1 MNLFSRLLPLSSIL
15 NGYTRE
21 TARAVRSFI
30 RPLLNDRKEDKTRR
44 KGGRNMEQ
52 TVARSREMVCEI
64 NRAGT
69 REQRQIKSSC
79 GVLGAVQKGRRGY
92 FSLPP
97 PSPSL
102 PLPLLLLLLLLLAI
116 FPLWSHVPPHIV
128 HVCLPLLLS
137 SFLRRISA
145 SLNLTLG
152 HSVIVRLTM
161 NRFDIYPTLCT

>member
-1 MNLFSRLLPLSSIL
+1 MNRKPRAALLMNLFSRLLPLSSIL

-52 TVARSREMVCEI
+52 TVARSREMVCKI

-69 REQRQIKSSC
+69 REQRQIKSFC

-102 PLPLLLLLLLLLAI
+102 PLLLLLLLAI

-128 HVCLPLLLS
+128 HVCLECLFFFPP
-137 SFLRRISA
+137 SFAA
-145 SLNLTLG
+145 SP
-152 HSVIVRLTM
+152 R
-161 NRFDIYPTLCT
+161 P